1 MLGSKTET
9 LDPVTDANVE
19 LVLEGLDAFLSGDI
33 ERAFRHAHRDLV
45 THRAAPLP
53 DPQTYRGHRGLLQAY
68 ADWTA
73 DFSDFEMSTEEVIGI
88 GEKVMVEA
96 RQRARG
102 QSSGAPVEGRF
113 WFVYTVRSSKVERLD
128 IFITRDQ
135 ALDAV
140 GVDDLLEH

>member
-1 MLGSKTET
+1 MSVRTQ
-9 LDPVTDANVE
+9 PMTDANVE
-19 LVLEGLDAFLSGDI
+19 LVLEGLEAFLTGEF
-33 ERAFRHAHRDLV
+33 ERALEHAHGDLV
-45 THRAAPLP
+45 THRAAP

-96 RQRARG
+96 HQRARG
-102 QSSGAPVEGRF
+102 QSSGVPVEGRF
-113 WFVYTVRSSKVERLD
+113 WFVYTVRGSKVARLD
-128 IFITRDQ
+128 IFITRGQ